1 MKTEFAIK
9 VGTDI
14 IEVERIQR
22 AIQKYGRRFLK
33 KIYTAHEI
41 DYCQKR
47 AWPAQHFAGKFAAK
61 EAVQKAIMSMDSEI
75 QVPFTHIEIRN
86 EAAGKPFVR
95 LANQLKKQCGD
106 ISLEL
111 SISHIKAYATS
122 TAIMVHK

>member
-1 MKTEFAIK
+1 MKVEFSIK

-22 AIQKYGRRFLK
+22 AIQKYSQRFLR
-33 KIYTAHEI
+33 KIYTQREI

-61 EAVQKAIMSMDSEI
+61 EAVQKAIISMGPDI
-75 QVPFTHIEIRN
+75 QVPFTQIEIRN
-86 EAAGKPFVR
+86 DRAGRPFVS
-95 LANQLKKQCGD
+95 LGENLKKQCGN
-106 ISLEL
+106 ITLEL
-111 SISHIKAYATS
+111 SVSHIKAYATS